1 MLTGKQR
8 AMLKAESH
16 DYKPVVN
23 IGKFSLTD
31 DVINAVEEA
40 LEAREL
46 IKIKI
51 LNNNMD
57 DPNEILQE
65 LLEKLGAEFVNHVG
79 NIFTIYRKNEDNK
92 FELWGDK
99 MKIGL
104 YGGTFDPIH
113 IGHLIVLENTLNF
126 MGLDKIIVIPSSNPP
141 HKQNK
146 KKTDTSIRVEMVK
159 AAIEDNPKLELST
172 FEANDDSVIYTHQTL
187 DYFKNKYPE
196 HEFYY
201 IMGEDSFMTIDS
213 WRNYEKILNDHLI
226 VFARTSI
233 EKDSDL
239 VKKFE
244 QIKKDNEKI
253 YLIDN
258 LNINISSTLI
268 RDLVKENKSI
278 KYLVPDPVYKLIK
291 EYELYV

>member
-1 MLTGKQR
+1 
-8 AMLKAESH
+8 
-16 DYKPVVN
+16 
-23 IGKFSLTD
+23 
-31 DVINAVEEA
+31 
-40 LEAREL
+40 
-46 IKIKI
+46 
-51 LNNNMD
+51 
-57 DPNEILQE
+57 
-65 LLEKLGAEFVNHVG
+65 
-79 NIFTIYRKNEDNK
+79 
-92 FELWGDK
+92 

-113 IGHLIVLENTLNF
+113 TGHLIVMENTLNF
-126 MGLDKIIVIPSSNPP
+126 MDLDKIIVLPSSNPP

-146 KKTDTSIRVEMVK
+146 KKTDTNIRVEMVK
-159 AAIEDNPKLELST
+159 SAIKDNKKLELST
-172 FEANDDSVIYTHQTL
+172 FESDDDSVVYTHQTL

-196 HEFYY
+196 DEFYY

-233 EKDSDL
+233 EPNSDL
-239 VKKFE
+239 VKKVDM
-244 QIKKDNEKI
+244 IKKDNQKI

-278 KYLVPDPVYKLIK
+278 RYLVPDSVLKIIE
-291 EYELYV
+291 EYNLYV